1 MRYLI
6 FGDLNG
12 FLIRAEITAFSSITK
27 KSGIKSNIKPPPP
40 PAVVVLDAHTFD
52 DVVLVSGFAPLH
64 MVPFLTW
71 ILNRT
76 KIMIQLSRLLRLG
89 AATARI

>member
-1 MRYLI
+1 
-6 FGDLNG
+6 
-12 FLIRAEITAFSSITK
+12 
-27 KSGIKSNIKPPPP
+27 
-40 PAVVVLDAHTFD
+40 VVVLDAHTFD